1 MTDLGFTHI
10 ALEVSDMARSLDFY
24 ERFAALSVVHRRPR
38 TDHSQEV
45 VWLADGLRPFVLV
58 LIETDRVSTPLKPM
72 AHLGIAVESTAEV
85 ERLADLAREA
95 GILSREPEDSGPPV
109 GYWALLSDPDGH
121 TLEIAFGQDVSG
133 ATAI

>member
-10 ALEVSDMARSLDFY
+10 ALEVSDMARAVDFY
-24 ERFAALSVVHRRPR
+24 ERYGALSVVHRRPR

-58 LIETDRVSTPLKPM
+58 LIETGRVTTPLKPM
-72 AHLGIAVESTAEV
+72 AHLGIAVESKAEV
-85 ERLADLAREA
+85 DRLADLARAA
-95 GILSREPEDSGPPV
+95 GILSRQPEDSGPPV

-133 ATAI
+133 ATAN